1 MIYFLNLYLLFCN
14 IDFLFTDIR
23 SRNVTEP
30 GKKKLRKE
38 PFCIDYDQEVD
49 FDNLFKVSRATML
62 TKSTMMK
69 HSKKKNTLPKDLH
82 YDADKLFRLFQK
94 DKVMVSTGIL
104 Y

>member
-1 MIYFLNLYLLFCN
+1 MGWRILVFYPESMNY
-14 IDFLFTDIR
+14 
-23 SRNVTEP
+23 
-30 GKKKLRKE
+30 
-38 PFCIDYDQEVD
+38 YDSDMSNSTVD

-62 TKSTMMK
+62 TKGTMMK

-94 DKVMVSTGIL
+94 DKIMVSTGIL